1 MPPFRTSVL
10 VSPILNSLQQDLAF
24 ITAPKNPFSDRG
36 CQAASDMIPRRYVAT
51 KNCTVSELLTRNQ
64 SSICIECLRSD
75 FWIF

>member
-24 ITAPKNPFSDRG
+24 ITAPKNPFSDRV
-36 CQAASDMIPRRYVAT
+36 CQAMIPRRYVAT
-51 KNCTVSELLTRNQ
+51 KNCTVSELLTRIQ
-64 SSICIECLRSD
+64 TSICIECLRSD